1 MHIIR
6 TGLKK
11 FHLCFPRIFRDCGVF
26 RCKVAKTKSNIKK
39 EEVQSQEQIQKLTN
53 MSYQP
58 TISESL
64 QKTVSRQE
72 DIKMVYFDENG
83 NHYFNVHLLPLS
95 LKDLDDE
102 DSWKLY
108 GSGRKIGSRPI
119 PGRLNVQPTINEAIH
134 GGNKHTEIVAQMTR
148 EEVLSAT
155 VKREGQ
161 SAAVQ
166 IANSTD
172 AEKALIAEQI
182 GLDKNA
188 YAFVKGLTAEK
199 IEKLN
204 ALLSAD

>member
-1 MHIIR
+1 M
-6 TGLKK
+6 
-11 FHLCFPRIFRDCGVF
+11 
-26 RCKVAKTKSNIKK
+26 AKTKLNQARQNQAEPEIKQESQTTSNL
-39 EEVQSQEQIQKLTN
+39 KLTN
-53 MSYQP
+53 MNYQP
-58 TISESL
+58 TISQSL
-64 QKTVSRQE
+64 QQTVASNESIQV
-72 DIKMVYFDENG
+72 VYFDANG
-83 NHYFNVHLLPLS
+83 NHYFNVHLLPLT
-95 LKDLDDE
+95 LKELDDE

-134 GGNKHTEIVAQMTR
+134 GGNKHNEIVAQMTR
-148 EEVLSAT
+148 EEILDAP

-204 ALLSAD
+204 ALLSGE